1 MQRDCFQMNHE
12 DQRLNYPSNK
22 PKAMVDRQ
30 DLPHWSSSLLLHD
43 HLDDDYNTLKLKYL
57 NCCLCQLL
65 SVVRLDWRNDVL

>member
-43 HLDDDYNTLKLKYL
+43 HLDDDYKHTQAQIP
-57 NCCLCQLL
+57 QLL
-65 SVVRLDWRNDVL
+65 PLSAALCGSP